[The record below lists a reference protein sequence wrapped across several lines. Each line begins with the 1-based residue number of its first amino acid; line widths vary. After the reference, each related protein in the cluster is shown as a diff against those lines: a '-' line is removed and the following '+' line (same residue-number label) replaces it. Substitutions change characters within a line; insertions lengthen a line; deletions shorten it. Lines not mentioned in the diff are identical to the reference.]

1 MFSFYSGLFHLALVF
16 PIDNPAKALYTDLNV
31 DISHSLAQFSLGN
44 FFFFQSRAYFSLP
57 ILLLE
62 LILPEGKLM
71 DLITL
76 IDSIPHLKQTKFEL

>member
-31 DISHSLAQFSLGN
+31 AISHSLAQFSLGN
-44 FFFFQSRAYFSLP
+44 FFFSIKSIFFSP
-57 ILLLE
+57 HFIPE
-62 LILPEGKLM
+62 VNLPEGKLM

-76 IDSIPHLKQTKFEL
+76 DSIPHLKQTKFEL